1 MKKNDWKDRLGIVYS
16 TNPDFRY
23 GQEGEEEPENL
34 DKDKQPLR
42 VNIEKK
48 GRGGKT
54 VTVVKGFIG
63 TEDDLKELGKSLKTK
78 CGTGGSTKDGE
89 ILIQGDFKQRLVE
102 LLRNEGYTQTK

>member
-23 GQEGEEEPENL
+23 GQEGEEEPETL

-48 GRGGKT
+48 EEEEKP
-54 VTVVKGFIG
+54 
-63 TEDDLKELGKSLKTK
+63 LPLS
-78 CGTGGSTKDGE
+78 KDSSE
-89 ILIQGDFKQRLVE
+89 RKM
-102 LLRNEGYTQTK
+102 T